1 MKNEWNLFDIVSRA
15 LAAGQQV
22 VTVRRYCLPTHS
34 VLAAAGH
41 TLAYDDEE
49 TEYEIGLEFVEALQ
63 LCIREQRVSW
73 SMAQESEF
81 VQLYKFGPGVGTE
94 PTNSEP
100 TPPGTTTINLLE
112 LDPNDPKTHQ
122 IFEDIQRSVA
132 GEDEYG
138 EGEEWKKLLD

>member
-1 MKNEWNLFDIVSRA
+1 MKNEWNLFDVVSRA

-22 VTVRRYCLPTHS
+22 VTVRRYCPPAH
-34 VLAAAGH
+34 AALSATGH

-49 TEYEIGLEFVEALQ
+49 VEYEIGLEFVEALQ

-73 SMAQESEF
+73 SMTQQSEF

-94 PTNSEP
+94 ATDSEP

-122 IFEDIQRSVA
+122 IFEDIQRSIA